1 MILHLS
7 IPLLHGILIS
17 NNFVENGGNG
27 SGAYIIRNGRF
38 TDWFPAF
45 NCHTDSFNLSY
56 RISQT
61 RFHDINP
68 NPILEKRIDEF
79 TSEEFMRAVIG
90 VLEDANSE
98 HINGAEPLDTD
109 VNHWHSN
116 SEMSVE
122 QSNRFLRDIAN
133 AANVPPSFLGVTP
146 DDVSELQ
153 VLPLADASDAA
164 AQTIFTSTPNR
175 NGRIYPNDT
184 IRLETPISGNERLT
198 LSIPDSDGTIGAI
211 DATTLIRNSLT
222 LRNDAL
228 NEIHVR
234 QMLQNIRR
242 SIEESIESR
251 IGTVVNDNTREEI
264 AADVSQQFSRYL
276 ETIGISLDGY
286 EHFSENNESSR
297 NQRRES

>member
-7 IPLLHGILIS
+7 IPLLHEILIS

-27 SGAYIIRNGRF
+27 TGAYIIRNRSF

-68 NPILEKRIDEF
+68 KPILEKRIDEF
-79 TSEEFMRAVIG
+79 TSEEFMRAIIG

-98 HINGAEPLDTD
+98 HINGAEPPVAD
-109 VNHWHSN
+109 VDPWHGA
-116 SEMSVE
+116 EMSIE

-146 DDVSELQ
+146 DDVSEIQ
-153 VLPLADASDAA
+153 AVPLADAGDAT

-175 NGRIYPNDT
+175 NGRIFHGDT

-198 LSIPDSDGTIGAI
+198 LSVPDSDGTIRAI

-222 LRNDAL
+222 LRNDTL
-228 NEIHVR
+228 SEIHVR
-234 QMLQNIRR
+234 QMLQHIRN
-242 SIEESIESR
+242 SIEESIENR
-251 IGTVVNDNTREEI
+251 IGTVVNDDTREEI
-264 AADVSQQFSRYL
+264 AADVSQQLSHYL